1 MNEYDTDRIFDFV
14 KKIDYEK
21 TENPKTADCYLINTC
36 HIREK
41 ATEKVYHD
49 VGRIKK
55 NYRNKNKPIVIIAG
69 CVAQAEG
76 EVILQNDRYIDA
88 VIGPQSYHELA
99 KIIKG
104 IEKKRDRINL
114 TEFETIKKFDQI
126 NLIRN
131 YNSKISSYLT
141 IQEGCDKFCKFC
153 VVPYTRGPEL
163 SRSSNDIIDETKLL
177 VDNGTKEITLLGQN
191 VNAYLFNNK
200 RLSDLIIELEKLEGL
215 KRIRYTTS
223 HPIDMTDDLID
234 VHGSSKKLMPLL
246 HLPIQSGSNK
256 ILKEMNRKH
265 TVEDYIE
272 KIEKLKQ
279 KKSNIKFSS
288 DFIIAY
294 PGETKK
300 DFNDTLRILKKIE
313 FINTYSFNFS
323 PRPGTPAD
331 SLKLIK
337 TEDAKKRLK
346 TFQGAAENIKI
357 NYRKSL
363 IGKKVKV
370 LFENKISKNQ
380 YFGRDEFFN
389 SVIVSSNSNL
399 TGGIFETKIISFNHR
414 TLFGSIFNENK
425 KKNFAA

>member
-1 MNEYDTDRIFDFV
+1 M
-14 KKIDYEK
+14 
-21 TENPKTADCYLINTC
+21 
-36 HIREK
+36 
-41 ATEKVYHD
+41 
-49 VGRIKK
+49 
-55 NYRNKNKPIVIIAG
+55 
-69 CVAQAEG
+69 
-76 EVILQNDRYIDA
+76 
-88 VIGPQSYHELA
+88 IGPQSYHELA

-104 IEKKRDRINL
+104 IEEKRDRINL

-163 SRSSNDIIDETKLL
+163 SRSFNDIFDEAKLL
-177 VDNGTKEITLLGQN
+177 VDNGTKEIILLGQN

-200 RLSDLIIELEKLEGL
+200 RLSDLIIELGKLEGL

-246 HLPIQSGSNK
+246 HLPIQSGSDK
-256 ILKEMNRKH
+256 ILNEMNRKH
-265 TVEDYIE
+265 SVEDYIK

-279 KKSNIKFSS
+279 KKTNIKFSS

-300 DFNDTLRILKKIE
+300 DFNDTLKILKKIE

-389 SVIVSSNSNL
+389 SVIVSNNSNL
-399 TGGIFETKIISFNHR
+399 TGGIFETKIKSFNHR
-414 TLFGSIFNENK
+414 TLFGSIFNENRK
-425 KKNFAA
+425 KKFCSIDVPDFKNRSKIISKKNRQANNKYSNF